1 MNLEQQLTEKTA
13 EALQSLYGASSDK
26 IAFEQTNPDFT
37 GDLTLVV
44 FNFLKISKKKPE
56 DTANDI
62 GTYLKTNV
70 PEIADFNVVK
80 GFLNLVIADSFWLN
94 YFKTINSK
102 SLIQPVP
109 ANAPTVMVEYAS
121 PNTNKPLHLGHVR
134 NILLG
139 YSVSNILTAAGNKVV
154 KTSVVND
161 RGIHICKSMLAWQ
174 KWGNGET
181 PESSGLKGDHLVGKY
196 YVMFETEYKKELA
209 KLLEEAKKIFR
220 DQKLKNI
227 VDEIEKASINEKTLI
242 IKQYEAKEDRRL
254 IESFVVGFAAA
265 ILSSI
270 ILEKDKNKENKKLAS
285 SLILGAAAGLI
296 YSQYSKSNNS
306 DELNERLNK
315 LDKLEKIKIKKE
327 ADNLRLYIEE
337 NITSKNAKN
346 RKVRFLYGHIIE
358 ELKKSSP
365 LIIEIQEMLRKWE
378 ANDKEVR
385 DLWTMMNGWVY
396 EGFAASYKMM
406 GVDFDSTYYESNTY
420 LLGKE
425 IIDTGLAK
433 GVLKTRSDKSIF
445 IDLTADGLDEK
456 TLLRSDGTSV
466 YMTQDL
472 GTALLRHQEV
482 GFEKMIYTVGNEQDY
497 HFKVLFLILKKLGFA
512 WADGLYHL
520 SYGMVELPEG
530 KMKSREGTVV
540 DADDLMQEMI
550 DTATKT
556 TKELGK
562 VEGLSEEEANH
573 LYKTIGLGALKYF
586 MLKIDPKKK
595 MLFNPAESIDFN
607 GNTAPFIQFN
617 YVRIQALL
625 RKAKDTGV
633 YNENATSQNTSLLPK
648 EKELIIKLHSFD
660 ATLKQAANELSPAL
674 IANYTYDL
682 AKEFSQYY
690 HDTPILKEENNDLI
704 QFRLQLAKTIGIAI
718 KNSMG
723 LLGIEV
729 PERM

>member
-1 MNLEQQLTEKTA
+1 MNLEQKLTEKTA

-26 IAFEQTNPDFT
+26 IAFEKTNPDFT

-44 FNFLKISKKKPE
+44 FNFAKISKKKPE

-62 GTYLKTNV
+62 GRYLKTNV

-94 YFKTINSK
+94 YFKSINSK

-109 ANAPTVMVEYAS
+109 KNAPTVMVEYAS

-154 KTSVVND
+154 KTSIVND
-161 RGIHICKSMLAWQ
+161 RGIHICKSMIAW
-174 KWGNGET
+174 KKFGNGET
-181 PESSGLKGDHLVGKY
+181 PASSGMKGDHLVGKY
-196 YVMFETEYKKELA
+196 YVEFDKKYKSEVGSLISEGKN
-209 KLLEEAKKIFR
+209 EEDAKKIAP
-220 DQKLKNI
+220 LM
-227 VDEIEKASINEKTLI
+227 L
-242 IKQYEAKEDRRL
+242 EA
-254 IESFVVGFAAA
+254 
-265 ILSSI
+265 
-270 ILEKDKNKENKKLAS
+270 
-285 SLILGAAAGLI
+285 
-296 YSQYSKSNNS
+296 
-306 DELNERLNK
+306 
-315 LDKLEKIKIKKE
+315 
-327 ADNLRLYIEE
+327 
-337 NITSKNAKN
+337 
-346 RKVRFLYGHIIE
+346 
-358 ELKKSSP
+358 
-365 LIIEIQEMLRKWE
+365 QEMLLKWE

-385 DLWTMMNGWVY
+385 DLWTMMNAWVY
-396 EGFAASYKMM
+396 EGFAASYKMI

-433 GVLKTRSDKSIF
+433 GVLKTRADKSIF

-472 GTALLRHQEV
+472 GTALQRQHEV
-482 GFEKMIYTVGNEQDY
+482 KFEKLIYTVGNEQDY

-512 WADGLYHL
+512 WAEGLHHL

-540 DADDLMQEMI
+540 DADDLMQVMI
-550 DTATKT
+550 DTAAET
-556 TKELGK
+556 TKALGK
-562 VEGLSEEEANH
+562 VEGLTEEEANH

-625 RKAKDTGV
+625 RKAKEGFNFEDLDLFTH
-633 YNENATSQNTSLLPK
+633 NITLLPK

-660 ATLKQAANELSPAL
+660 AVLKQAANELSPAL

-690 HDTPILKEENNDLI
+690 HDTPILKEEQKDLI
-704 QFRLQLAKTIGIAI
+704 LFRLQLAKTIGIAI

>member
-1 MNLEQQLTEKTA
+1 MNLEQKLTEKTA

-26 IAFEQTNPDFT
+26 IAFEKTNPDFT

-44 FNFLKISKKKPE
+44 FNFAKISKKKPE

-62 GTYLKTNV
+62 GNYLKTNV

-109 ANAPTVMVEYAS
+109 ANAPIVMVEYAS

-154 KTSVVND
+154 KTSIVND
-161 RGIHICKSMLAWQ
+161 RGIHICKSMIAW
-174 KWGNGET
+174 KKFGNGET
-181 PESSGLKGDHLVGKY
+181 PTSSGLKGDHLVGKY
-196 YVMFETEYKKELA
+196 YVEFDKHYKSEIESLKSKGINE
-209 KLLEEAKKIFR
+209 EEAKKNAP
-220 DQKLKNI
+220 LM
-227 VDEIEKASINEKTLI
+227 L
-242 IKQYEAKEDRRL
+242 EA
-254 IESFVVGFAAA
+254 
-265 ILSSI
+265 
-270 ILEKDKNKENKKLAS
+270 
-285 SLILGAAAGLI
+285 
-296 YSQYSKSNNS
+296 
-306 DELNERLNK
+306 
-315 LDKLEKIKIKKE
+315 
-327 ADNLRLYIEE
+327 
-337 NITSKNAKN
+337 
-346 RKVRFLYGHIIE
+346 
-358 ELKKSSP
+358 
-365 LIIEIQEMLRKWE
+365 QEMLLKWE

-396 EGFAASYKMM
+396 DGFATSYKTM

-425 IIDTGLAK
+425 IIDTGLLK
-433 GVLKTRSDKSIF
+433 GVLKTRADKSIF

-472 GTALLRHQEV
+472 GTALQRQHEV
-482 GFEKMIYTVGNEQDY
+482 KFEKLIYTVGNEQDY

-512 WADGLYHL
+512 WANGLYHL

-540 DADDLMQEMI
+540 DADDLMQVMI
-550 DTATKT
+550 DTAAET
-556 TKELGK
+556 TKALGK
-562 VEGLSEEEANH
+562 VEGLTEEEANH

-625 RKAKDTGV
+625 RKAKDGWDF
-633 YNENATSQNTSLLPK
+633 ENIDVFTHNISLLLK
-648 EKELIIKLHSFD
+648 EKELIIKLYSFD
-660 ATLKQAANELSPAL
+660 AVLKQAANELSPAL

-690 HDTPILKEENNDLI
+690 HDTPILKEEQKDLI
-704 QFRLQLAKTIGIAI
+704 LFRLQLAKTIGIAI

>member
-1 MNLEQQLTEKTA
+1 MNLEQKLTEKTA

-26 IAFEQTNPDFT
+26 IAFEKTNPDFI

-44 FNFLKISKKKPE
+44 FNFAKISKKKPE

-62 GTYLKTNV
+62 GTYLKANV
-70 PEIADFNVVK
+70 PEIADFNIVK

-154 KTSVVND
+154 KTSIVND

-174 KWGNGET
+174 KFGNRET
-181 PESSGLKGDHLVGKY
+181 PASSGLKGDHLVGKY
-196 YVMFETEYKKELA
+196 YVEFDKHYKSEVGSLISEGKTED
-209 KLLEEAKKIFR
+209 EAKKIAP
-220 DQKLKNI
+220 LM
-227 VDEIEKASINEKTLI
+227 L
-242 IKQYEAKEDRRL
+242 EA
-254 IESFVVGFAAA
+254 
-265 ILSSI
+265 
-270 ILEKDKNKENKKLAS
+270 
-285 SLILGAAAGLI
+285 
-296 YSQYSKSNNS
+296 
-306 DELNERLNK
+306 
-315 LDKLEKIKIKKE
+315 
-327 ADNLRLYIEE
+327 
-337 NITSKNAKN
+337 
-346 RKVRFLYGHIIE
+346 
-358 ELKKSSP
+358 
-365 LIIEIQEMLRKWE
+365 QEMLLKWE

-385 DLWTMMNGWVY
+385 DLWTMMNSWVY

-425 IIDTGLAK
+425 IIDTGLSK
-433 GVLKTRSDKSIF
+433 GVLQTRADKSIF

-472 GTALLRHQEV
+472 GTALLRNQEV

-540 DADDLMQEMI
+540 DADDLMQVMI
-550 DTATKT
+550 DTAAET
-556 TKELGK
+556 TKALGK
-562 VEGLSEEEANH
+562 VEGLTEEEANH

-625 RKAKDTGV
+625 RKSTETGV
-633 YNENATSQNTSLLPK
+633 FKESAETQNTSLLPK

-690 HDTPILKEENNDLI
+690 HDTPILKEENKDLI

>member
-1 MNLEQQLTEKTA
+1 MNLEQKLTEKTA
-13 EALQSLYGASSDK
+13 VALQSLYGASSDK
-26 IAFEQTNPDFT
+26 IAFEKTNPDFT

-44 FNFLKISKKKPE
+44 FNFAKISKKKPE

-62 GTYLKTNV
+62 GTYLKANV
-70 PEIADFNVVK
+70 PEIADFNIVK
-80 GFLNLVIADSFWLN
+80 GFLNLVIADSFWLD

-109 ANAPTVMVEYAS
+109 ANAPAVMVEYAS

-154 KTSVVND
+154 KTSIVND
-161 RGIHICKSMLAWQ
+161 RGIHICKSMIAWQ
-174 KWGNGET
+174 KFGNGET
-181 PESSGLKGDHLVGKY
+181 PASSGLKGDHLVGKY
-196 YVMFETEYKKELA
+196 YVEFDKHYKLEVGSLISEGKTD
-209 KLLEEAKKIFR
+209 EEAKKTAP
-220 DQKLKNI
+220 LM
-227 VDEIEKASINEKTLI
+227 L
-242 IKQYEAKEDRRL
+242 EA
-254 IESFVVGFAAA
+254 
-265 ILSSI
+265 
-270 ILEKDKNKENKKLAS
+270 
-285 SLILGAAAGLI
+285 
-296 YSQYSKSNNS
+296 
-306 DELNERLNK
+306 
-315 LDKLEKIKIKKE
+315 
-327 ADNLRLYIEE
+327 
-337 NITSKNAKN
+337 
-346 RKVRFLYGHIIE
+346 
-358 ELKKSSP
+358 
-365 LIIEIQEMLRKWE
+365 QEMLLKWE

-385 DLWTMMNGWVY
+385 DLWAMMNGWVY

-433 GVLKTRSDKSIF
+433 GVLKTRADKSIF

-472 GTALLRHQEV
+472 GTALQRQHEV
-482 GFEKMIYTVGNEQDY
+482 KFEKLIYTVGNEQDY

-540 DADDLMQEMI
+540 DADDLMQVMI
-550 DTATKT
+550 DTAAET
-556 TKELGK
+556 TKALGK
-562 VEGLSEEEANH
+562 VEGLTEEEANH

-625 RKAKDTGV
+625 RKAKEGFNFEDLDVFTH
-633 YNENATSQNTSLLPK
+633 NITLLPK

-660 ATLKQAANELSPAL
+660 AVLKQAANELSPAL

-690 HDTPILKEENNDLI
+690 HDTPILKEEQKDLI
-704 QFRLQLAKTIGIAI
+704 LFRLQLAKTIGIAI

>member
-1 MNLEQQLTEKTA
+1 MNLEQKLTEKTA
-13 EALQSLYGASSDK
+13 EALLSLYGASSDK
-26 IAFEQTNPDFT
+26 IAFEKTNPDFT

-44 FNFLKISKKKPE
+44 FNYVKISKKKPE

-70 PEIADFNVVK
+70 PEIADFNIVK

-94 YFKTINSK
+94 YFKSINSK
-102 SLIQPVP
+102 SLIQPAP
-109 ANAPTVMVEYAS
+109 ADAPTVMVEYAS

-139 YSVSNILTAAGNKVV
+139 YSVSKILTAAGNKVV
-154 KTSVVND
+154 KTSIVND
-161 RGIHICKSMLAWQ
+161 RGIHICKSMIAW
-174 KWGNGET
+174 KKFGNGET
-181 PESSGLKGDHLVGKY
+181 PESSGMKGDHLVGKY
-196 YVMFETEYKKELA
+196 YVEFDKHYKSEVESLKS
-209 KLLEEAKKIFR
+209 KGVSEEDAKKNVPLM
-220 DQKLKNI
+220 Q
-227 VDEIEKASINEKTLI
+227 
-242 IKQYEAKEDRRL
+242 EA
-254 IESFVVGFAAA
+254 
-265 ILSSI
+265 
-270 ILEKDKNKENKKLAS
+270 
-285 SLILGAAAGLI
+285 
-296 YSQYSKSNNS
+296 
-306 DELNERLNK
+306 
-315 LDKLEKIKIKKE
+315 
-327 ADNLRLYIEE
+327 
-337 NITSKNAKN
+337 
-346 RKVRFLYGHIIE
+346 
-358 ELKKSSP
+358 
-365 LIIEIQEMLRKWE
+365 QEMLLKWE

-396 EGFAASYKMM
+396 VGFAASYKML

-425 IIDTGLAK
+425 IIDTGLEK
-433 GVLKTRSDKSIF
+433 GVLKTRADKSIY

-472 GTALLRHQEV
+472 GTALLRHQEI

-540 DADDLMQEMI
+540 DADDLMQMMI
-550 DTATKT
+550 DTAAETTKT
-556 TKELGK
+556 LGK
-562 VEGLSEEEANH
+562 VEGLTEEEANH
-573 LYKTIGLGALKYF
+573 LYNTIGLGALKYF

-625 RKAKDTGV
+625 RKAKDGWDF
-633 YNENATSQNTSLLPK
+633 ENIDVFTHNITLLPK
-648 EKELIIKLHSFD
+648 EKELIIKLYSFN
-660 ATLKQAANELSPAL
+660 ATLHQAANELSPAL

-690 HDTPILKEENNDLI
+690 HETPILKEEQKDLI
-704 QFRLQLAKTIGIAI
+704 LFRLQLAKTIGIAI

>member
-1 MNLEQQLTEKTA
+1 MNLEQKLTEKTA

-26 IAFEQTNPDFT
+26 IAFEKTNPDFT

-44 FNFLKISKKKPE
+44 FNFAKISKKKPE

-62 GTYLKTNV
+62 GTYLKANV
-70 PEIADFNVVK
+70 PEIADFNIVK

-102 SLIQPVP
+102 SLIKPVP
-109 ANAPTVMVEYAS
+109 GNAPTVMVEYAS

-139 YSVSNILTAAGNKVV
+139 YSVSKILTAAGNKVV

-161 RGIHICKSMLAWQ
+161 RGIHICKSMIAW
-174 KWGNGET
+174 KKFGNGET
-181 PESSGLKGDHLVGKY
+181 PASSGLKGDHLVGKY
-196 YVMFETEYKKELA
+196 YVEFDKHYKSEVGSLVAEGKTE
-209 KLLEEAKKIFR
+209 EEAKKI
-220 DQKLKNI
+220 
-227 VDEIEKASINEKTLI
+227 A
-242 IKQYEAKEDRRL
+242 
-254 IESFVVGFAAA
+254 
-265 ILSSI
+265 
-270 ILEKDKNKENKKLAS
+270 
-285 SLILGAAAGLI
+285 
-296 YSQYSKSNNS
+296 
-306 DELNERLNK
+306 
-315 LDKLEKIKIKKE
+315 
-327 ADNLRLYIEE
+327 
-337 NITSKNAKN
+337 
-346 RKVRFLYGHIIE
+346 
-358 ELKKSSP
+358 P
-365 LIIEIQEMLRKWE
+365 LIIEAQEMLLKWE
-378 ANDKEVR
+378 ANNKEVR

-425 IIDTGLAK
+425 IIDRGKEK
-433 GVLKTRSDKSIF
+433 GVFETRTDKSIF
-445 IDLTADGLDEK
+445 IDLTTDGLDEK

-497 HFKVLFLILKKLGFA
+497 HFKVLFLILKKLGFS

-540 DADDLMQEMI
+540 DADDLMQVMI
-550 DTATKT
+550 DTAAET
-556 TKELGK
+556 TKALGK
-562 VEGLSEEEANH
+562 VEGLTEAEANH

-625 RKAKDTGV
+625 RKAKDGWDF
-633 YNENATSQNTSLLPK
+633 ENIDVFTHNVTLLPK
-648 EKELIIKLHSFD
+648 EKELIIKLYSFD
-660 ATLKQAANELSPAL
+660 ALLKQAANELSPAL

-690 HDTPILKEENNDLI
+690 HETSILKEEQKDLI
-704 QFRLQLAKTIGIAI
+704 LFRLQLAKTIGINI